1 METKKRNP
9 LLEFWGPPKTL
20 NPLYFW
26 GKEGNTIG
34 LQGRLL
40 SLALMGPIF
49 VTLKIGMITFALP
62 TLCCYQNIKLSMK
75 MK

>member
-1 METKKRNP
+1 MWRQRREP
-9 LLEFWGPPKTL
+9 FAGVLGPPKTL

-40 SLALMGPIF
+40 SLALMGLIF
-49 VTLKIGMITFALP
+49 VTFKIGMITCALP
-62 TLCCYQNIKLSMK
+62 ILCCYQNIKLSMK

>member
-1 METKKRNP
+1 MWRQRREP
-9 LLEFWGPPKTL
+9 FAGVLGPPKTL

-26 GKEGNTIG
+26 EKEGNTIG

-40 SLALMGPIF
+40 SLAQMGLIF
-49 VTLKIGMITFALP
+49 ITFKLGMITCALP
-62 TLCCYQNIKLSMK
+62 TVCCYQNIKLSMK